1 MWVCRTVEAIMQ
13 PITKHEIKQF
23 ENDWHT
29 IEHETSPNFTIKT
42 TLDYQ
47 FSFNYCVAF
56 RDPNLPEWIVARWYW
71 NDEWLRFADG
81 IWYDQ

>member
-1 MWVCRTVEAIMQ
+1 MWVCRTVEATML
-13 PITKHEIKQF
+13 PIKQHEIEY
-23 ENDWHT
+23 ENEWHT
-29 IEHETSPNFTIKT
+29 VECETVQDFNIELKIDHE
-42 TLDYQ
+42 

-56 RDPNLPEWIVARWYW
+56 RNPNLPEWIVQRWYW